1 MTEENTE
8 SKKESEK
15 EGSSKN
21 DKSTTWVISGVLI
34 LALIIFFSCRAPQ
47 ELVSQE
53 NMTIEN
59 FSDNLTKAQNE
70 IPQEPAVP
78 VVPNKI
84 LLTDI
89 FVSEDPAHCT
99 FTFEGTEVE
108 MYKDH
113 DKFRQETEQ
122 DGIMITTLHNE
133 GIMYLW
139 TSDGA
144 GKKVDLR
151 ALARSG
157 FIDNIK
163 DLPTQPSV
171 EVMDK
176 AKDVVCDS
184 AIPADIFMP
193 SKDIPFRDMNAEL
206 AAAVKEANENAAYR
220 SEERR

>member
-84 LLTDI
+84 LLT
-89 FVSEDPAHCT
+89 
-99 FTFEGTEVE
+99 EGTEVE

-163 DLPTQPSV
+163 DVPTQPSV

-206 AAAVKEANENAAYR
+206 AAAVKEANENAAYAAAGVQR
-220 SEERR
+220 PTI